1 MANEVNKNK
10 NLELQKYMMILKACK
25 NLGGDIKLYQK
36 LKFNIPQ
43 LIQIL
48 KGLESKVDVNYYL
61 DPSYNWHQMEI
72 LRKGLTAGISLKVW
86 IENGFNWQQIE
97 QIYLGYT
104 ADLPIERYG
113 LLDYSSEQMEQLRL
127 GLLEDLDI
135 SFYEDSEF
143 SAQQMLEIRKGLQK
157 HLDVAQYAKK
167 EYDSIMMREIRRAQ
181 QDKFDIK
188 KYLEKGYGSKVLRQ
202 LRKSKEWG
210 YDILPFVNGGYN
222 ADQIEEIGLC
232 LQQNIKIQPYLTLRT
247 DWKQIREIRLG
258 FEAGVDAAS
267 YANMNFSAEQM
278 EQIRL
283 GLEEKLDVTVYA
295 TPGISAEA
303 MKNTREKLLFAKDSS
318 NLVNDMLSL
327 SENEIMASIE
337 AELEVHQNT
346 SDSKTN
352 DITHAEPKINSAK
365 TVTETPSDSTTEASA
380 VPPVTRET
388 SVSIAQDLMSA
399 SLYLAPPAKEPYT
412 IEALVKLLG
421 EHNIKQ
427 GINLAILQRIL
438 NKELYNEE
446 IVIARGK
453 EAINGSDGKYTFHF
467 RTEKADYK
475 PMILP
480 DGSVDY
486 FNNSAFEFAKEGQL
500 LAEYTPATLGEYG
513 YTVTGKLMIPKR
525 GKDLPVLRGRGF
537 VMSEDK
543 KQYTATSSGQI
554 EYINNK
560 LNIINCLTIN
570 HDLDISIGNIN
581 FDGNVEIMGNI
592 IPNMMIHATGTVKV
606 NGYVES
612 ASIYAGQDVVLSKG
626 IQGGG
631 ISYIQAGGNVYAPFF
646 ESTTIKCEGSLNA
659 NHILNCD
666 VTAND
671 SVILSGKRGLILG
684 GTTRALRYIDATTAG
699 NKAELPTKLILG
711 VDSDVIK
718 EYGETMQSISKA
730 KLEISALQKNL
741 VIFEE
746 QSQTEHYTYK
756 MLQKAI
762 KLKEEDLQALTN
774 QLNEYNRII
783 ELSSA
788 ASANFMGNVYP
799 GTSILIN
806 GETHQ
811 VKEEQHQVTYRLR
824 DRKIIMEEY
833 TAPKISE

>member
-25 NLGGDIKLYQK
+25 NLGGDIKLYQQ

-72 LRKGLTAGISLKVW
+72 LRKGLNAGISLKVW
-86 IENGFNWQQIE
+86 IDNGFNWQQIE

-113 LLDYSSEQMEQLRL
+113 LLDYSSDQMEQLRL

-135 SFYEDSEF
+135 SFYEDSDF

-157 HLDVAQYAKK
+157 HLDVAQYTKK
-167 EYDSIMMREIRRAQ
+167 EYDSIMMREIRRAL
-181 QDKFDIK
+181 QDKFNIS
-188 KYLEKGYGSKVLRQ
+188 KYLEKGYSSKVLRQ
-202 LRKSKEWG
+202 LRKSEEWG
-210 YDILPFVNGGYN
+210 YDILPFVNAGYN

-247 DWKQIREIRLG
+247 NWKQIREIRLG
-258 FEAGVDAAS
+258 FESGVDAAS

-283 GLEEKLDVTVYA
+283 GLEEKLDVAVYA

-303 MKNTREKLLFAKDSS
+303 MKATREKLLFAKDSS

-337 AELEVHQNT
+337 AELEVHQ
-346 SDSKTN
+346 K
-352 DITHAEPKINSAK
+352 EAK
-365 TVTETPSDSTTEASA
+365 TDEITKEKSDEIP
-380 VPPVTRET
+380 VLPPVTKAT
-388 SVSIAQDLMSA
+388 SVSISNDLMSA
-399 SLYLAPPAKEPYT
+399 SLYLAPPVKEPYT
-412 IEALVKLLG
+412 IETLVKLLG
-421 EHNIKQ
+421 EQNIKQ

-453 EAINGSDGKYTFHF
+453 EAINGSDGEFTFHF
-467 RTEKADYK
+467 RTEQADHK
-475 PMILP
+475 PTILP

-513 YTVTGKLMIPKR
+513 YTVTGKLIIPKR

-537 VMSEDK
+537 AMSEDK

-554 EYINNK
+554 EYNNNK

-631 ISYIQAGGNVYAPFF
+631 VSYIQAGGDVFAPFF

-671 SVILSGKRGLILG
+671 SVLLSGKRGLILG
-684 GTTRALRYIDATTAG
+684 GTTKALRYIDATTSG

-711 VDSDVIK
+711 VDADVIK
-718 EYGETMQSISKA
+718 SYGETMQSISKV
-730 KLEISALQKNL
+730 KIEISALQKNL

-756 MLQKAI
+756 MLQKSI
-762 KLKEEDLQALTN
+762 KLKEEDLQNLTK

-783 ELSSA
+783 ELSSS

-799 GTSILIN
+799 GTSISIN
-806 GETHQ
+806 GENHQ
-811 VKEEQHQVTYRLR
+811 VKEEQHQVTFRLR

-833 TAPKISE
+833 TSPKDTK